1 MSVVILLL
9 LDFFKVAE
17 MHAELIDF
25 NTVLQQK
32 LSQKEALADKL
43 KSELESLGRPIT
55 TYDSNL
61 NKNGSC
67 VNIWIPSA
75 FLTGK

>member
-1 MSVVILLL
+1 
-9 LDFFKVAE
+9 

-43 KSELESLGRPIT
+43 RVELEALGGSVPTHSL
-55 TYDSNL
+55 DSNR
-61 NKNGSC
+61 STTC

-75 FLTGK
+75 FLTGKP